1 MPRLAETLEN
11 TQAKLHDPQ
20 SGNFAYVRFYN
31 SGLHTV
37 IVSAD
42 GDVVKTEAYDH
53 GLIIQFAEKYAG
65 RGDSFEVVWE
75 NASRSQSSTQTA
87 STGKSDGDAPYSPAA
102 KSNIQPPLAEA
113 IGIDSGVVAKA
124 TRLTLL
130 SPTIVHKLIL
140 GEADLSMQ
148 TLRRSFPLVWEKQ
161 ESELLK

>member
-1 MPRLAETLEN
+1 MKAEFLQN
-11 TQAKLHDPQ
+11 
-20 SGNFAYVRFYN
+20 GNIKVCVPITFKMQ
-31 SGLHTV
+31 G
-37 IVSAD
+37 
-42 GDVVKTEAYDH
+42 
-53 GLIIQFAEKYAG
+53 G
-65 RGDSFEVVWE
+65 RRRV
-75 NASRSQSSTQTA
+75 
-87 STGKSDGDAPYSPAA
+87 AA
-102 KSNIQPPLAEA
+102 KDVASLTRCDSPLLLNLARGFHWQSLIDNGTYANIKSLAAA